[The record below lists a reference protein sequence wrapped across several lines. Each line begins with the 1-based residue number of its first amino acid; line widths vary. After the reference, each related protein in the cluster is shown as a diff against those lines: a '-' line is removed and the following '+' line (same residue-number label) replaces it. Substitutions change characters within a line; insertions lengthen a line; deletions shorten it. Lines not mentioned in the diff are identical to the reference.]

1 MGSSDPWIRVILGSG
16 TVSKS
21 QEVAK
26 TREEDAKLALLQ
38 TELQAIQE
46 NIRSL
51 DSIVFQIKGWC
62 VTTSLAV
69 AGFAAAYNRPSLL
82 LVGAGA
88 VIGFLIVNCQF
99 KMIQRYFFDRNYA
112 IDSELTAHGI
122 MKFLKN
128 EHGLKVVGTATLGSR
143 RHGTS
148 ALRSYRQYF
157 TDLLHE
163 ALRANTF
170 SLYVFVLVC
179 LGIEAAILL
188 HGQFQSS

>member
-1 MGSSDPWIRVILGSG
+1 M
-16 TVSKS
+16 
-21 QEVAK
+21 
-26 TREEDAKLALLQ
+26 
-38 TELQAIQE
+38 
-46 NIRSL
+46 
-51 DSIVFQIKGWC
+51 
-62 VTTSLAV
+62 TTSLAV

-99 KMIQRYFFDRNYA
+99 KMIQRYFINRNYE
-112 IDSELTAHGI
+112 IDSALTAHGI
-122 MKFLKN
+122 MEFLKHEN
-128 EHGLKVVGTATLGSR
+128 SLKVVGTATPGSR

-148 ALRSYRQYF
+148 TLRSYRQNF
-157 TDLLHE
+157 TEMLHE